1 MTLKLNLNNWWA
13 IFELPMLDDST
24 PLELVPDESQADK
37 RTIELRQRDRALN
50 LTAKTYVALK
60 ITHKEK

>member
-1 MTLKLNLNNWWA
+1 MTLKINLNNWWA
-13 IFELPMLDDST
+13 IFELPMLDDSI

-37 RTIELRQRDRALN
+37 RFIELRQRDRGLN

-60 ITHKEK
+60 VTHKE